1 MHFLS
6 IPTLSYIF
14 CVGLTSNMKIELS
27 LNESLSILVGM
38 VQDMTPSGLC
48 GLGIHRRKKALLRW
62 SWKGRM

>member
-38 VQDMTPSGLC
+38 VQDMTPFGLC
-48 GLGIHRRKKALLRW
+48 GLETSQEKK
-62 SWKGRM
+62 SSS